1 MKNIFIVS
9 NKKNKFNK
17 KIRVNSDKSISI
29 RWVILSSLANGVSR
43 AKNLLLSEDVKAAID
58 SIKKLGIKVKLEKK
72 SCKIYGKGINGYKYK
87 KNLILNAQNS
97 EPLKVNFRFFNK

>member
-1 MKNIFIVS
+1 M
-9 NKKNKFNK
+9 
-17 KIRVNSDKSISI
+17 
-29 RWVILSSLANGVSR
+29 ILSSLANGVSR

-97 EPLKVNFRFFNK
+97 GTFGRLILGFNK